1 MANSSVFPRP
11 ARAADGLRVVV
22 VGAGIGGLVA
32 ALLLAS
38 RGVAVTVLER
48 AGSPGGKLRPV
59 LVGGEPFDCGP
70 TVLTMREVLEDIFA
84 EAGTAL
90 ATHLDLVPQA
100 ILARHA
106 WRPGEHLDLHADIDA
121 SAEAIGR
128 FAGAAEARGYR
139 AFCSHARDVYKLLDA
154 PFIRADRPSMPRL
167 LRSLRSAAQA
177 WRIAPFATLWH
188 ALGGYFADPRLR
200 QLFGRY
206 ATYCGSSP
214 FACPATLMLVA
225 HVEQSGVWRVE
236 GGMSRIAVVLAA
248 LAQARGAVFRYDT
261 AVSGIRVE
269 RGRAAGVDLSTGE
282 RLPADA
288 VICNADVAA
297 LPAGLLG
304 REVRGAVPAR
314 KPAARSLSA
323 MTFAFKARSRGFPLL
338 HHNVFFSD
346 DCRTEFDDIFG
357 RRRLPEAPTVYVCA
371 EDRDGSHERS
381 GQGEA
386 ERLFCIVNAPPT
398 GDTHRFDQAEI
409 TQCET
414 RMFRTLERCGLDV
427 ERDSQAFRATT
438 PTDFAQL
445 FPGTGGALY
454 GTASHGWTASFRRPG
469 VRSRVP
475 GLSLC
480 GGSVHPGPGLPMA
493 ALSGRMA
500 AASLMEDWASTR
512 RSPRTATRGGM
523 WMP

>member
-1 MANSSVFPRP
+1 MANSTVLPVSSLSSDMP
-11 ARAADGLRVVV
+11 RVVI

-38 RGVAVTVLER
+38 RGIGVTVVER
-48 AGSPGGKLRPV
+48 AGQPGGKLRPV
-59 LVGGEPFDCGP
+59 LVGGQPFDCGP
-70 TVLTMREVLEDIFA
+70 TVLTMRSVFADIFA
-84 EAGTAL
+84 EAGTNLSA
-90 ATHLDLVPQA
+90 HLDLVPQA

-106 WRPGEHLDLHADIDA
+106 WRAGEHLDLHADIDT
-121 SAEAIGR
+121 SADAIGR

-139 AFCSHARDVYKLLDA
+139 AFCAHARDVYRLLED
-154 PFIRADRPSMPRL
+154 PFIHADRPSMPRL
-167 LRSLRSAAQA
+167 LRSLRSGAQA
-177 WRIAPFATLWH
+177 WRIAPFATLWR
-188 ALGGYFADPRLR
+188 ALGGYFRDPRLR

-236 GGMSRIAVVLAA
+236 GGMSRIALA
-248 LAQARGAVFRYDT
+248 LATLARARGAVFRYDT
-261 AVSGIRVE
+261 AVEAIVVE
-269 RGRAAGVDLSTGE
+269 RGRAAGADLATGE
-282 RLPADA
+282 RLAADA

-304 REVRGAVPAR
+304 GDVRGAVPAR
-314 KPAARSLSA
+314 RPSARSLSA
-323 MTFAFKARSRGFPLL
+323 MTFALKGRSGGFPLL
-338 HHNVFFSD
+338 HHNVFFPEGYKA
-346 DCRTEFDDIFG
+346 EFDDIFG
-357 RRRLPEAPTVYVCA
+357 QGRLPETPTVYVCA
-371 EDRDGSHERS
+371 EDRDGGGAHH
-381 GQGEA
+381 GPGT

-398 GDTHRFDQAEI
+398 GDSHRFDQAEI

-414 RMFRTLERCGLDV
+414 RMLRTLERCGLRV
-427 ERDSQAFRATT
+427 ERDPQAFRATT
-438 PTDFAQL
+438 PTDFARL

-475 GLSLC
+475 GLYLC

-493 ALSGRMA
+493 AISGRMA
-500 AASLMEDWASTR
+500 AWSLTEDWGSRR

-523 WMP
+523 STP